1 VEEVREQPGRVAR
14 FTPETAAG
22 TAELKAFLKSR
33 VYQTEHL
40 ADERRRSIGRIAALF
55 ELFVEHPERLPANY
69 LEDSAGQPLHRQVC
83 DYIAGMTDGF
93 LDRTCRAMNI
103 P

>member
-1 VEEVREQPGRVAR
+1 
-14 FTPETAAG
+14 
-22 TAELKAFLKSR
+22 LKAFLKSR

-55 ELFVEHPERLPANY
+55 ELFLERPERLPANY

-83 DYIAGMTDGF
+83 DYVAGMTDGF